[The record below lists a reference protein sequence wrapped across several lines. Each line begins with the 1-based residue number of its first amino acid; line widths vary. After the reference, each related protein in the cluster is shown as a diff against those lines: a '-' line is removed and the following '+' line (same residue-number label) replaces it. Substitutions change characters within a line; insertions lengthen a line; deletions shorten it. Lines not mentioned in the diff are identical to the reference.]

1 MSVIFAVRLCILA
14 FALFITGASAAQT
27 SPASS
32 NPSAAIIAKLNAR
45 GTGKGIKVTETNGR
59 EIKGTLV
66 ALDAEGFSVIAPH
79 ATSPVH
85 IAYTDVAK
93 IGNSGMS
100 VMGKVGTGVLIG
112 VVAFAVF
119 LIIILALAT
128 R

>member
-1 MSVIFAVRLCILA
+1 MTAALRTFRICLVAI
-14 FALFITGASAAQT
+14 ALFLTGSAAAQT
-27 SPASS
+27 SPANST
-32 NPSAAIIAKLNAR
+32 AAIIAKLNAR
-45 GTGKGIKVTETNGR
+45 GTGKGLKVTEINGR

-66 ALDAEGFSVIAPH
+66 SLDADGFSVIAPH

-100 VMGKVGTGVLIG
+100 IMGKVGTGVLIG
-112 VVAFAVF
+112 VVAFAV
-119 LIIILALAT
+119 LIIILVALAA

>member
-1 MSVIFAVRLCILA
+1 MTAALRTIRICLVAIA
-14 FALFITGASAAQT
+14 FFLTGSAAAQT
-27 SPASS
+27 SPANST
-32 NPSAAIIAKLNAR
+32 AAIIAKLNAR
-45 GTGKGIKVTETNGR
+45 GTGKGLKVTEINGR

-66 ALDAEGFSVIAPH
+66 SLDADGFSVIAPH

-100 VMGKVGTGVLIG
+100 IMGKVGTGVLIG
-112 VVAFAVF
+112 VVAFAV
-119 LIIILALAT
+119 LIIILVALAA